1 MTGAN
6 RALAWVLFSFTIL
19 WYRAKGQQD
28 GFSDGRALEKFM
40 ESVRPGH
47 SDNYNASVN
56 PCEWN
61 ATRVQ
66 CVNNIERVSMLN
78 LTGFGLSGQIPLG
91 TLSNLTLLTDL
102 NLSDNNLTESLPI
115 DLPQLVNLQNLNLAR
130 NNFSGPVA
138 EIVRAFSALVRI
150 DLSRNKFEGDVLNAF
165 APLSALTSLDLS
177 DNNFNGTI
185 PDGFCDSHHLQT
197 LHLGSNRFTGQ
208 IPASFERCD
217 ALQSLNLSS
226 NSFVGPLP
234 DALSKISTLEE
245 LHLARNNFTGP
256 IPNTIFQS
264 LRLKHLNLAHNNLTN
279 PVSISTG
286 AEGNLSVVDLE
297 ANLLDGDF
305 VISLLQFPQLRVL
318 KLGRN
323 RFSGRL
329 QTSRLPALLQ
339 SPLEDLDLHGNN
351 FSGNLPGLGAGLLK
365 LDFSSNSFSG
375 PVPALNEILSLEY
388 LDLSFNQFDGG
399 LPQDISLQSS
409 LKRLGLAD
417 NKLSGSV
424 PSLSAMVSL
433 EYLDLSSN
441 LFTGV
446 FPSNV
451 TLLSNLTRLNLA
463 DNSFSS
469 YSFQQLV
476 SLSNFSR
483 LEVLNLSMTN
493 LGGNI
498 TSAIGDLK
506 LLKVLDLSS
515 NELGNQIPAEMGKLK
530 GLENLNL
537 SSNHLQGAIPDDM
550 TLLTSLSSL
559 DLSNNN
565 LSGIIPTKN
574 QWLTYPNSS
583 FAGNPYLC
591 GLQLNVPESECL
603 RRINATLNSGGASD
617 SDERNGLIIG
627 LVTALAFVML
637 VAVGMFIWCRVSMA
651 VKPLCK
657 DETRHVSG
665 PILFDK
671 DAELWAKGIKDP
683 HNIPV
688 VMFEKPLLSLTF
700 ADLLQAT
707 ANFSKELQIA
717 DGGYGPVYK
726 GMLADGTQFA
736 IKVLVEVKFA
746 DGKDAVAKI
755 EALAKVKHP
764 NLVTLAGYCLVGEDS
779 LLIHEYMVNGDL
791 QRWLHELPEGTRNP
805 EDWSRDTW
813 EHLDEPNADDLSGE
827 SLSWPTRHKIALG
840 VARGLA
846 FLHHGYSPHVVH
858 RDVKASNILLDESF
872 EARLVDA
879 GLAGIGKPSGTPVNG
894 GTMGYVPPEYGQTWQ
909 ATTRGDVYS
918 FGVVLLELVTGRMP
932 TGHYFHDSYG
942 GNLVGWVRLLIK
954 DKREL
959 KALDPKL
966 VSQGDVTQ
974 IQEVLRIGYLCTAE
988 APAKRPTMQQVVGL
1002 LKDCQ
1007 PAPPQ

>member
-1 MTGAN
+1 MAGAC
-6 RALAWVLFSFTIL
+6 RALAWVLFLFTIL
-19 WYRAKGQQD
+19 WDRAEGQQD
-28 GFSDGRALEKFM
+28 GRSDGLALEKFM
-40 ESVRPGH
+40 DSVRPGH
-47 SDNYNASVN
+47 SDNYNATVN
-56 PCEWN
+56 PCDWN
-61 ATRVQ
+61 AARVQ
-66 CVNNIERVSMLN
+66 CVNSGRVSMLN
-78 LTGFGLSGQIPLG
+78 LTGFGLSGQIPPG
-91 TLSNLTLLTDL
+91 TLSNLTFLTDL

-115 DLPQLVNLQNLNLAR
+115 DLPQLANLVNLNLAR
-130 NNFSGPVA
+130 NNFSGSVTD
-138 EIVRAFSALVRI
+138 IVRALSALVQV
-150 DLSRNKFEGDVLNAF
+150 DLSTNKFEGDVLNAF
-165 APLSALTSLDLS
+165 QSLRALTNLDLS
-177 DNNFNGTI
+177 GNNFNGTI
-185 PDGFCDSHHLQT
+185 PDGFCDAPRNLRT
-197 LHLGSNRFTGQ
+197 LHLGSNRFTGL
-208 IPASFERCD
+208 IPTSFERC
-217 ALQSLNLSS
+217 ASLLSLNLSS
-226 NSFVGPLP
+226 NSFVGPFP

-245 LHLARNNFTGP
+245 LHLARNDFSGP
-256 IPNTIFQS
+256 IPDTLFQS
-264 LRLKHLNLAHNNLTN
+264 LRLRHLNLAYNSLTN

-286 AEGNLSVVDLE
+286 TGGNLSVVDLE
-297 ANLLDGDF
+297 SNLLDGDT
-305 VISLLQFPQLRVL
+305 VISNLLQFPQLRVL

-323 RFSGRL
+323 KFSGPL
-329 QTSRLPALLQ
+329 KTTRLPALLL
-339 SPLEDLDLHGNN
+339 SPLEDVDLHGNN
-351 FSGNLPGLGAGLLK
+351 FSGKLPSLAAGLLR

-375 PVPALNEILSLEY
+375 PVPGLNDVQSLEY
-388 LDLSFNQFDGG
+388 LDLSFNQFEGG
-399 LPQDISLQSS
+399 LPPDISLQSS

-417 NKLSGSV
+417 NQLSGSV

-441 LFTGV
+441 LFTGA

-451 TLLSNLTRLNLA
+451 TLLSNLTRLNVA
-463 DNSFSS
+463 DNGFSS
-469 YSFQQLV
+469 YTLQQLV
-476 SLSNFSR
+476 SLSNLAR
-483 LEVLNLSMTN
+483 LEVLNLSRTN

-498 TSAIGDLK
+498 SSAIGDLK
-506 LLKVLDLSS
+506 LLKVLDLSF
-515 NELGNQIPAEMGKLK
+515 NDLVNDIPAEMGKLK
-530 GLENLNL
+530 DLENLNL
-537 SSNHLQGAIPDDM
+537 ASNHLQGAIPDDM

-574 QWLTYPNSS
+574 QWLTYTNSS

-591 GLQLNVPESECL
+591 GLQLNVPDSECSQGPKG
-603 RRINATLNSGGASD
+603 TLSSEGASD
-617 SDERNGLIIG
+617 SDDRKGLIIG
-627 LVTALAFVML
+627 LVTALAFVVL

-651 VKPLCK
+651 VKPLSK

-707 ANFSKELQIA
+707 ANFNKELQIA

-755 EALAKVKHP
+755 EALAKIKHP

-827 SLSWPTRHKIALG
+827 FLSWPTRHKIALG

-846 FLHHGYSPHVVH
+846 FLHHGNSPHVVH

-879 GLAGIGKPSGTPVNG
+879 GLAGVGKPSGTPVNG

-942 GNLVGWVRLLIK
+942 GNLVGWVRMLIK

-966 VSQGDVTQ
+966 VSRGDVAQ

-988 APAKRPTMQQVVGL
+988 APSKRPTMQQVVGL

-1007 PAPPQ
+1007 PEP